1 VRTLDVEAVR
11 QQFPILHQEAY
22 GKPLVYLDSG
32 ATSQKPRAVIDAM
45 SRYYEHD
52 NANVHRGVHL
62 LSQRAT
68 HAFEAARA
76 TLARFLGGQPGEV
89 IFVRGATEA
98 INLVAATWG
107 RTNLGPG
114 DEILLSG
121 MEHHANIVP
130 WQMAAQATGAV
141 IRPIPIRDDG
151 SLDLAAFDAMLSP
164 RVKLV
169 GCVHVSNALGT
180 VNPVA
185 ALAQRAHSVGA
196 KILADGAQATLH
208 TAVDV
213 AELGVDFYAMSGHKV
228 YGPTG
233 IGALWARAEIL
244 DGMPPFMGGG
254 DMIRSV
260 TFQKTTYAGVPAR
273 FEAGTP
279 NISGAVGLAA
289 ALDWLTGLG
298 REAVFAHE
306 AALLAHGTKVLS
318 GIPGV
323 RLVGTAPEKVGVLG
337 FVLEGIHPHDV
348 GTILDQQGIAVRTG
362 HHCAQPV
369 MERFGIAATTR
380 ASLAVYNT
388 TAELD
393 RLGEA
398 VEVAIRILGR

>member
-1 VRTLDVEAVR
+1 MSLDIEAIR
-11 QQFPILHQEAY
+11 QQFPILHQDAY
-22 GKPLVYLDSG
+22 GRPLVYLDSG

-45 SRYYEHD
+45 SAYYERD

-68 HAFEAARA
+68 AAFEGARA
-76 TLARFLGGQPGEV
+76 TVARFLGGQPNEL

-98 INLVAATWG
+98 TNLVAATWG
-107 RTNLGPG
+107 RANLRPG

-130 WQMAAQATGAV
+130 WQMAAAATGAV

-151 SLDLAAFDAMLSP
+151 SLDLGAFDAMLSP
-164 RVKLV
+164 KVKLV

-185 ALAQRAHSVGA
+185 ALAEAAHRVGA
-196 KILADGAQATLH
+196 RILVDGAQATLH

-213 AELGVDFYAMSGHKV
+213 AALGVDFYAMSGHKV

-233 IGALWARAEIL
+233 IGALWAKAEIL
-244 DGMPPFMGGG
+244 EGMPPFQGGG

-260 TFQKTTYAGVPAR
+260 TFEKTTYAGVPAR

-279 NISGAVGLAA
+279 NISGAIGLAV
-289 ALDWLTGLG
+289 ALYWFVALG
-298 REAVFAHE
+298 RDAVFAHE
-306 AALLAHGTKVLS
+306 AALLAHGTRVLEA
-318 GIPGV
+318 IPGV
-323 RLVGTAPEKVGVLG
+323 RLVGTAPGKVGVLG
-337 FVLEGIHPHDV
+337 FVIEGVHPHDV

-369 MERFGIAATTR
+369 MERFGVPATTR

-388 TAELD
+388 LGELD

-398 VEVAIRILGR
+398 VQVAIRLLGR